1 MKNILANHMLTK
13 KDWSWYQYVS
23 LGDESL
29 MKVAWAFNHVKKKIK
44 IPKVCFNLV

>member
-29 MKVAWAFNHVKKKIK
+29 MKVAWAFNHVKKKNQN
-44 IPKVCFNLV
+44 PQSLF